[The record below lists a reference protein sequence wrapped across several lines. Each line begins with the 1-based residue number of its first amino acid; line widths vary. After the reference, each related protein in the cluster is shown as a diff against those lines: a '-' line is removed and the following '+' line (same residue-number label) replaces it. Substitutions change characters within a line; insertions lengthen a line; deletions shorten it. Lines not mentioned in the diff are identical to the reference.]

1 MEDYKEPEDEADI
14 YSENSRSELVED
26 GEMSP
31 EEEGF
36 MEGFE
41 GDGRQIA
48 CAECKRIIIDP
59 DDAIETEINNEM
71 YLFCSEECYAKFKAK
86 HQGEDDD
93 EDN

>member
-14 YSENSRSELVED
+14 YSEESRSELVED

-41 GDGRQIA
+41 GEGRKIV
-48 CAECKRIIIDP
+48 CAKCKKIIIDP
-59 DDAIETEINNEM
+59 DVAIEAEINNEEYM
-71 YLFCSEECYAKFKAK
+71 FCSEECYQSFKEE
-86 HQGEDDD
+86 HRD
-93 EDN
+93 E